1 MVKMVHARQSTNMMC
16 TCICMRL
23 CVCAYACMHA
33 CMLICVSACVCVCVC
48 VCHCVRVY
56 ILYIHTVHVHVRTR
70 THTHTHTL
78 YLVFGAWQSE
88 PYSCTCIP
96 KKHTSTPSISSK
108 ANRALV
114 LKGNWSGKSPMNRSF
129 IRHLVSR
136 TLSLDDT
143 TRMVT

>member
-16 TCICMRL
+16 TCTYMYAFM
-23 CVCAYACMHA
+23 CVCICMHA
-33 CMLICVSACVCVCVC
+33 CVHMCVCVC
-48 VCHCVRVY
+48 VCHCVCVRIY
-56 ILYIHTVHVHVRTR
+56 TYVHVHVRTR
-70 THTHTHTL
+70 TLYTHTL